1 MTGRSAM
8 KVRQQE
14 LARLLT
20 AVSIIDTP
28 ETRRA
33 YQELQAEGK
42 LKAQDLWKRY
52 RWGLY
57 HCAYDA
63 GFRFDEDTYYDAH
76 IDTALRAVVPELLEL
91 AK

>member
-1 MTGRSAM
+1 MTRRSAM

-14 LARLLT
+14 LARLRT

-28 ETRRA
+28 ATRRA
-33 YQELQAEGK
+33 YQEHQAAGK
-42 LKAQDLWKRY
+42 LKAHDLWRCY

-57 HCAYDA
+57 HYACDA